1 MKQTNTQEKQSR
13 GVSAENQ
20 FMKQTM
26 QMIFDS
32 NQVLKRRNKK
42 IKVKD
47 IENKAKLKSER
58 NDIVS
63 QEKISIVPKIK
74 EDLSQ
79 TQKEAGELLVI
90 TRNQLS
96 HRTSTDE
103 LMLKRIAQELPAYI
117 QNNTERIESERKSQL
132 GRNSP
137 LARNSPLPNIDRR
150 ESQKNI
156 HSKKSSANNRN
167 FNNVFEKTKEIISA
181 ELLLKN

>member
-1 MKQTNTQEKQSR
+1 MKQTITQEKKSR

-79 TQKEAGELLVI
+79 TQKETGELLVS
-90 TRNQLS
+90 TRNQIS

-103 LMLKRIAQELPAYI
+103 LMLKRIA
-117 QNNTERIESERKSQL
+117 
-132 GRNSP
+132 
-137 LARNSPLPNIDRR
+137 
-150 ESQKNI
+150 
-156 HSKKSSANNRN
+156 
-167 FNNVFEKTKEIISA
+167 
-181 ELLLKN
+181 